1 MRNNAWNEMDRTYT
15 NKSSE
20 KHFWTKFMD
29 RNSKFADRNYQVWK
43 RELAVLSG
51 FLMGIRRKRDPF
63 VQKISQLT
71 GK

>member
-1 MRNNAWNEMDRTYT
+1 MRNNAWNQMDRTYT

-20 KHFWTKFMD
+20 KHFWTKFM
-29 RNSKFADRNYQVWK
+29 DRNYQVWK

-63 VQKISQLT
+63 IQKISQLA
-71 GK
+71 GE